1 MERPLRVPC
10 SREGLSVIGFF
21 SSCFVYR
28 TEQRHRRLPGAVSFL
43 CFFHQRTKWVSLLR
57 GFSRKA
63 SGVFVSRWGR
73 VGSEA
78 DGASFV
84 SACSLWSYTQCVGVK
99 CS

>member
-1 MERPLRVPC
+1 M
-10 SREGLSVIGFF
+10 
-21 SSCFVYR
+21 
-28 TEQRHRRLPGAVSFL
+28 
-43 CFFHQRTKWVSLLR
+43 SLLR

-63 SGVFVSRWGR
+63 SGVFVSTWGR

-78 DGASFV
+78 DWASFV